1 MNKQM
6 NELIVE
12 LKEAGED
19 FEFYPTT
26 RDMVRRIWRFQ
37 SDNHSGHYR
46 FGKVLDIGC
55 GKCDFRKWSTSSI
68 EKQEIVRPWISTN
81 TSSSRRAIS

>member
-1 MNKQM
+1 MTKQM
-6 NELIVE
+6 NELIAE

-37 SDNHSGHYR
+37 SDNRSAHYR
-46 FGKVLDIGC
+46 FGNVLDIG
-55 GKCDFRKWSTSSI
+55 T
-68 EKQEIVRPWISTN
+68 
-81 TSSSRRAIS
+81 

>member
-37 SDNHSGHYR
+37 SDNHSGH
-46 FGKVLDIGC
+46 
-55 GKCDFRKWSTSSI
+55 
-68 EKQEIVRPWISTN
+68 
-81 TSSSRRAIS
+81 

>member
-6 NELIVE
+6 YGLIAE
-12 LKEAGED
+12 LKGAGED

-26 RDMVRRIWRFQ
+26 RDMIRRIWRYQ
-37 SDNHSGHYR
+37 SHNRSGHYR

-55 GKCDFRKWSTSSI
+55 GKCDFRKWVG
-68 EKQEIVRPWISTN
+68 ELNQEAGGNGV
-81 TSSSRRAIS
+81 